1 MEAVPQ
7 DAGDMAHTTMIYKAL
22 LFIALCLV
30 GWGPAQAQAGL
41 QPVPALTARAM
52 DLSATLSASELAG
65 LEAQLRSLE
74 DETGAQVVVLMLA
87 STAPEDIAAYANRV
101 AQSWK
106 LGRKDVGDGVLLIV
120 AKNDK
125 RMRIEVARTL
135 EGTIPDI
142 MAARII
148 DGAMKPRF
156 QTGDYVGGLHAAIQ
170 QLALL
175 VRDEQLP
182 APAASVPSPAPSA
195 SRQAMDSGLGFLALS
210 WLLGA
215 PLARKLLGRVK
226 GSLLMGAGTG
236 IAVFVVQRSW
246 ELALGAGVVAMLIT
260 LLGWFKLLSVLLS
273 GGRGGGGGGRGG
285 GGGFKSGG
293 GGRFGGG
300 GASGGW

>member
-1 MEAVPQ
+1 MPVTLMLRAWAALVL
-7 DAGDMAHTTMIYKAL
+7 IAL
-22 LFIALCLV
+22 LLPWHSL
-30 GWGPAQAQAGL
+30 QAQAL
-41 QPVPALTARAM
+41 QPVPALKARAM
-52 DLSATLSASELAG
+52 DLSATLSAQELAG
-65 LEAQLRSLE
+65 LETQLKTLE

-135 EGTIPDI
+135 EGAIPDI

-156 QTGDYVGGLHAAIQ
+156 QSGDYAGGLGAAIQ
-170 QLALL
+170 QLSLL
-175 VRDEQLP
+175 VRAEQLP
-182 APAASVPSPAPSA
+182 APQTSTPDPSPAPPA
-195 SRQAMDSGLGFLALS
+195 RQQTTDSGLGWLALS

-215 PLARKLLGRVK
+215 PLARKLLGRFK
-226 GSLLMGAGTG
+226 GSLLMGAGSG
-236 IAVFVVQRSW
+236 IVVFVVQRSW

>member
-1 MEAVPQ
+1 MPVTLMLRAWAALVLV
-7 DAGDMAHTTMIYKAL
+7 AL
-22 LFIALCLV
+22 LLPWHSL
-30 GWGPAQAQAGL
+30 QAQAL
-41 QPVPALTARAM
+41 QPVPALKARAM

-65 LEAQLRSLE
+65 LEAQLKTLE
-74 DETGAQVVVLMLA
+74 DETSAQVVVLMLA

-106 LGRKDVGDGVLLIV
+106 IGRKDVGDGVLIVV
-120 AKNDK
+120 AKNDR

-135 EGTIPDI
+135 EGAIPDI
-142 MAARII
+142 MAARVI

-156 QTGDYVGGLHAAIQ
+156 QSGDYAGGLGAAIQ
-170 QLALL
+170 QLSLL
-175 VRDEQLP
+175 VRAERL
-182 APAASVPSPAPSA
+182 PSPQTSPSPP
-195 SRQAMDSGLGFLALS
+195 SPTPSTPQKTTDSGLVFLGLS

-215 PLARKLLGRVK
+215 PLARKLLGRFK
-226 GSLLMGAGTG
+226 GSLLMGAGSG
-236 IAVFVVQRSW
+236 LVVFVVQRSW

-260 LLGWFKLLSVLLS
+260 LLGWFQLLSLLLS

-285 GGGFKSGG
+285 GGGFRSGG